1 MNAFYWWMTIKKWN
15 GKSDDDFLKE
25 AFEKKGKYC
34 NGYYY
39 KWLQTA
45 MGREFTLPWIRII
58 RDESHGLCTSFLYR
72 FLITFLWNFP
82 SPSSIIK
89 TRMDESNFGC
99 PSITNNIAI
108 YIYIFAVYIIHFRNL
123 HRFLPFFKNSFSFL
137 QVGILLK

>member
-1 MNAFYWWMTIKKWN
+1 MIQLSTKHCKKTPRKN
-15 GKSDDDFLKE
+15 LISLRHERFLPMDDN
-25 AFEKKGKYC
+25 KKVKR
-34 NGYYY
+34 N
-39 KWLQTA
+39 
-45 MGREFTLPWIRII
+45 REFTLPWIRII

-89 TRMDESNFGC
+89 TWMDESNFGC